1 MTARRGCP
9 LGTPCAGKLVP
20 IPEGPSPSGRDL
32 VQHRRS
38 RLQERAVALRL
49 LLLLQGGGSSV
60 GAPGPRLRTE
70 TGTEPGLG
78 RSARENGGNLRVPPG
93 GEGAKPQGRQPW
105 TLLSCWG
112 APWGQRCLPEP
123 VLTQRSQVVRSAD
136 TSAERLRVQC
146 RDWRDIYNKTVRIP
160 EDIFSS
166 SCFLNIAHGSAL
178 PSIIS
183 SLWHLRKFKVKL
195 EKKGKR

>member
-38 RLQERAVALRL
+38 RLQERAVALR
-49 LLLLQGGGSSV
+49 LLLQGGGSSV

-112 APWGQRCLPEP
+112 APWGQRCLPEVSGASP
-123 VLTQRSQVVRSAD
+123 SPS
-136 TSAERLRVQC
+136 
-146 RDWRDIYNKTVRIP
+146 
-160 EDIFSS
+160 
-166 SCFLNIAHGSAL
+166 L
-178 PSIIS
+178 PSAPRS
-183 SLWHLRKFKVKL
+183 CEALTRLQSVYVYSAGTGGTFTTKQSGFLRTFSLPAAF
-195 EKKGKR
+195 